1 MADSRLARLLCSP
14 LANAVSGGLLAALW
28 VMFAVAHYRA
38 FVHHAEASMI
48 LLVVSETL
56 TAGFYLVRRPPQSIS
71 VNPADWLLALGGT
84 FVPLMFRPA
93 DSVLFAPASYLMAV
107 GVLIQILGLL
117 SLNRSFALV
126 AARRAVKTDYMYRW
140 VRHPI
145 YASYVITF
153 SSYLLVN
160 ANAFNVIV
168 YAVWLPC
175 MLGRIFREE
184 AHLSEDTG
192 YRDYMQRVRYRLIP
206 GVF

>member
-14 LANAVSGGLLAALW
+14 LADALSGGLLAALW
-28 VMFAVAHYRA
+28 VMFALAHYRTFMRA
-38 FVHHAEASMI
+38 PEPSLI
-48 LLVVSETL
+48 LLVLSETL

-71 VNPADWLLALGGT
+71 VHPGDWLLALAGT

-93 DSVLFAPASYLMAV
+93 DNVLFAPASYLMAL
-107 GVLIQILGLL
+107 GVLIQIFGLL

-145 YASYVITF
+145 YASYVIIFTA
-153 SSYLLVN
+153 YLLVN
-160 ANAFNVIV
+160 ASAVNIIV

-175 MLGRIFREE
+175 ILGRIFREE
-184 AHLSEDTG
+184 AHLSQDAG
-192 YRDYMQRVRYRLIP
+192 YRDYMQRVRHRLIP

>member
-14 LANAVSGGLLAALW
+14 LANAISGGLLAALW
-28 VMFAVAHYRA
+28 VMFAFAHYRA
-38 FVHHAEASMI
+38 FVQHAEPSMI

-71 VNPADWLLALGGT
+71 VKPVDWLLALGGT

-93 DSVLFAPASYLMAV
+93 DTLLFSQASYLMVV

-126 AARRAVKTDYMYRW
+126 AARRAIKTDYMYRW

-153 SSYLLVN
+153 TGYLLVN
-160 ANAFNVIV
+160 ATAMNAIV

-175 MLGRIFREE
+175 MIGRIFREE
-184 AHLSEDTG
+184 VHLSEDAG
-192 YRDYMQRVRYRLIP
+192 YRDYMQRVRHRLLP